1 VDFALIAFG
10 LGVGVLVG
18 MTGIGGGSLM
28 TPMLILVFGVT
39 PVTAIGTDLA
49 YAAVT
54 KTVGGYKHWRQKTVD
69 MRLSAWMAVGSVP
82 AAVCGVYVLSL
93 LEGWAGRDFDDLLLT
108 ILAVALLLT
117 GAATLIRAFLKRMH
131 ERERATI
138 ELERRHKVAAVVLGV
153 CVGFVLGVTSAG
165 SGALIAVGLILLFR
179 LVPTRVVGTD
189 VFHAAILLWAAG
201 VAHIVAGNV
210 DFGLV
215 GTILLG
221 SVPGVWV
228 GSHWSV
234 RVEPAV
240 LRTTL
245 AVVLIGAGLALLIK
259 AGLDLP
265 LAVIAPFPVAVL
277 VLLVVTIAR
286 DRRRRRAVAVR
297 AHAAAPSRSR

>member
-69 MRLSAWMAVGSVP
+69 LSLSTWMAIGSVP
-82 AAVCGVYVLSL
+82 AAIGGVYVLTL
-93 LEGWAGRDFDDLLLT
+93 LEDWAGRDFEDLLIT

-117 GAATLIRAFLKRMH
+117 GAATLVRAFLKRMH

-138 ELERRHKVAAVVLGV
+138 ALERRHKVAAVVLGV

-165 SGALIAVGLILLFR
+165 SGALIAVGLILMFR
-179 LVPTRVVGTD
+179 LIPTRVVGTD

-201 VAHIVAGNV
+201 LAHIVAGNV

-221 SVPGVWV
+221 SVPGVWL

-259 AGLDLP
+259 AGLDIP
-265 LAVIAPFPVAVL
+265 LVVIAPFPVAVL

-286 DRRRRRAVAVR
+286 DRRKT
-297 AHAAAPSRSR
+297 AHGASSVP

>member
-1 VDFALIAFG
+1 VDFALVAFG
-10 LGVGVLVG
+10 LGVGILVG

-39 PVTAIGTDLA
+39 PTTAIGTDLA

-54 KTVGGYKHWRQKTVD
+54 KTVGGYKHWSQKTVD
-69 MRLSAWMAVGSVP
+69 LRLSSWMAIGSVP
-82 AAVCGVYVLSL
+82 AAVFGVYVLTL
-93 LEGWAGRDFDDLLLT
+93 LKDWLGSDFEDT
-108 ILAVALLLT
+108 VIALLAGALLIT
-117 GAATLIRAFLKRMH
+117 GAATLVRAFLKKMH
-131 ERERATI
+131 ERERDTI
-138 ELERRHKVAAVVLGV
+138 DMERRHKVAAVLLGLS
-153 CVGFVLGVTSAG
+153 VGFVLGVTSAG

-179 LVPTRVVGTD
+179 LSPQRVVGTD

-201 VAHIVAGNV
+201 LAHIVAGNV

-221 SVPGVWV
+221 SVPGVWL

-259 AGLDLP
+259 AGLDIPVAVIVPFP
-265 LAVIAPFPVAVL
+265 LAVIG
-277 VLLVVTIAR
+277 LLVVTMY
-286 DRRRRRAVAVR
+286 
-297 AHAAAPSRSR
+297 RSRKTRARAEVGT

>member
-1 VDFALIAFG
+1 
-10 LGVGVLVG
+10 

-54 KTVGGYKHWRQKTVD
+54 KTVGRWKHLRQKTVD
-69 MRLSAWMAVGSVP
+69 IRLSSWMAIGSVP
-82 AAVCGVYVLSL
+82 AAIGGVWVLGL
-93 LEGWAGRDFDDLLLT
+93 LEDAAGRDFDDLVIA
-108 ILAVALLLT
+108 ILAGALLLT
-117 GAATLIRAFLKRMH
+117 GAATPIRAFLKRMH
-131 ERERATI
+131 
-138 ELERRHKVAAVVLGV
+138 ERRHKVAAVVLGL

-179 LVPTRVVGTD
+179 LSPTRVVGTD

-201 VAHIVAGNV
+201 LAHVTAGNV
-210 DFGLV
+210 DFALA

-221 SVPGVWV
+221 SVPGVWL

-259 AGLDLP
+259 AGLDIP
-265 LAVIAPFPVAVL
+265 VAVIAPFPVAVL
-277 VLLVVTIAR
+277 VLLVVTMVR
-286 DRRRRRAVAVR
+286 SRRA
-297 AHAAAPSRSR
+297 AARSAYQTTAPP

>member
-1 VDFALIAFG
+1 VDFALVAFG
-10 LGVGVLVG
+10 LGVGILVG

-54 KTVGGYKHWRQKTVD
+54 KTVGGWKHLRQKTVD
-69 MRLSAWMAVGSVP
+69 ITLSSWMAVGSVP
-82 AAVCGVYVLSL
+82 AAIGGVYVLTL
-93 LEGWAGRDFDDLLLT
+93 LEDWLGRDFEDAVIA
-108 ILAVALLLT
+108 ILAGALLLT
-117 GAATLIRAFLKRMH
+117 GAATLVRAFLKRMH
-131 ERERATI
+131 ERERDTI
-138 ELERRHKVAAVVLGV
+138 EMERRHKVAAVILGV
-153 CVGFVLGVTSAG
+153 TVGFVLGVTSAG

-179 LVPTRVVGTD
+179 LAPQRVVGTD

-201 VAHIVAGNV
+201 LAHVTAGNV
-210 DFGLV
+210 DFGLA

-221 SVPGVWV
+221 SVPGVWL

-259 AGLDLP
+259 AGLDIPIAVIVPFP
-265 LAVIAPFPVAVL
+265 LAVIA
-277 VLLVVTIAR
+277 LLVVTMLR
-286 DRRRRRAVAVR
+286 SRK
-297 AHAAAPSRSR
+297 AAART

>member
-39 PVTAIGTDLA
+39 PVTAIGSDLA

-54 KTVGGYKHWRQKTVD
+54 KTVGGVKHWRQHTVD
-69 MRLSAWMAVGSVP
+69 LRLSSWMAIGSVP
-82 AAVCGVYVLSL
+82 AAVFGVWVLSL
-93 LEGWAGRDFDDLLLT
+93 LEDWANREFDDLLLT

-117 GAATLIRAFLKRMH
+117 GAATLIRAFLKRMQ
-131 ERERATI
+131 ERERDTI
-138 ELERRHKVAAVVLGV
+138 AMERRHKIAAVVLGA

-179 LVPTRVVGTD
+179 LSPQRVVGTD

-201 VAHIVAGNV
+201 LAHVSAGNV

-215 GTILLG
+215 GTILIG
-221 SVPGVWV
+221 SIPGVWV

-265 LAVIAPFPVAVL
+265 LAVIVPFPVAV
-277 VLLVVTIAR
+277 VILLVVTMAR
-286 DRRRRRAVAVR
+286 HRRAQNQI
-297 AHAAAPSRSR
+297 PSGM